1 MGVPSQVI
9 FDSAVASSLRLLTP
23 GQHLNFYG
31 ATSGYADLYAS
42 TDGSTLTTDASFSAA
57 NVSGTNTG
65 DQTNITGNAGTATKW
80 LTARTVNG
88 VPLDGTAPIVVA
100 SAAGTLTGATL
111 ASNVLNT
118 SITSTG
124 TLTGGSTGIGFTV
137 DLANSTMSGVLG
149 STHGGSG
156 SVSGL
161 LKANGSGTVSA
172 AVAGT
177 DFAAATSGVSILY
190 GDGAGGFSDVTIG
203 SGVAFSGGVLS
214 ATGSGGTVTSVSIVT
229 ANGVSG
235 SVATSTSTPAI
246 TLILGAITP
255 STVNALTLAAQSVG
269 WTIAGGTTS
278 KTLTLSD
285 TASISG
291 TNTGDQTITLTGDI
305 TGSGVGSFATTLKT
319 SGSLAGAWTVATATP
334 GTNTTQ
340 IASTAFVTAAISTA
354 VTGALTYQGSIDAST
369 NPNYPAA
376 TKGWLYVITVAGK
389 IGGAS
394 GMSVDVGDAVFANA
408 TNAGGTQASVG
419 ASWDVLEHNLVGALL
434 SANNLSDVTNVATAR
449 SNLGL
454 GTLATQNGTFS
465 GTSSGTNTGDQ
476 TITLTGGVTGSGSG
490 SFAATVITNAN
501 LTGVITSVGNATSI
515 ASQTGTGT
523 KFVVDTSPTLVTPLL
538 GIPTSGTLTNCT
550 GLPLSTGVTGSLPVA
565 NLNSGTS
572 ASSATFWRGDGTW
585 AAAGTGSVTSVA
597 ASAGITGGTI
607 TTTGTLSLDLTYSPT
622 WTGVHTFT
630 PVARSS
636 GAAAYFVI
644 NIPADTAVTASA
656 EAIGTKNVTAIRT
669 WATTGTVPLQRENF
683 FAGPTYASAS
693 ASQTFTD
700 VFTMYFTPPI
710 AGTNAI
716 FTRGHTLGIVD
727 STAATSSI
735 TGGLI
740 VAAALG
746 TASTSVGIG
755 GGNIYAGGNLNVAGT
770 GLFSQTVTIGGG
782 NNYLSFSAASLGDIY
797 FNNIGPTY
805 LLTVGSSQVAAT
817 SSRLG
822 IGRATSAGGAVTE
835 FVSFVAETKSV
846 GIGVTAPTALL
857 QILAGTTAIAPM
869 LIASGSNLTSA
880 LAGAI
885 ERTTDGISLTI
896 ETGTA
901 RKPFVLADAA
911 LTSGRVPF
919 ATTNGRLVD
928 DASWLYSTSTGQTT
942 TKSLNFSDVAS
953 GLSFKSGS
961 NARVGSGTLSGG
973 TATIANTSV
982 TANSFIIPVDQGGGV
997 LANLGALQVTSQ
1009 TAGTGFVVTSS
1020 NALDSST
1027 FKYIILEVA

>member
-9 FDSAVASSLRLLTP
+9 FDPAVANSLRLLTP
-23 GQHLNFYG
+23 GQYLNFYG

-42 TDGSTLTTDASFSAA
+42 ADGSTLTTDASFSAA
-57 NVSGTNTG
+57 NVSGNNTG

-149 STHGGSG
+149 STHGGAG

-172 AVAGT
+172 SVAGT

-203 SGVAFSGGVLS
+203 SGIAFLGGVLS

-255 STVNALTLAAQSVG
+255 STVNALTLAAQSIG

-305 TGSGVGSFATTLKT
+305 TGSGTGSFATTLKT
-319 SGSLAGAWTVATATP
+319 SGSLTGAWTVATAAP

-340 IASTAFVTAAISTA
+340 IASTAFVTTAISTA

-434 SANNLSDVTNVATAR
+434 SANNLSDVTNAATAR
-449 SNLGL
+449 TNLGL

-490 SFAATVITNAN
+490 SFASTVITNAN

-538 GIPTSGTLTNCT
+538 GIPASGTLTNCT
-550 GLPLSTGVTGSLPVA
+550 GLPLSTGVTDNLPVA

-597 ASAGITGGTI
+597 TSAGITGGTI

-630 PVARSS
+630 PAARSS

-644 NIPADTAVTASA
+644 NIPADTAITSSA

-669 WATTGTVPLQRENF
+669 WATTGTVTLQRENF
-683 FAGPTYASAS
+683 YAGPTYASAS

-735 TGGLI
+735 TGALI
-740 VAAALG
+740 VATTLG
-746 TASTSVGIG
+746 TSATSVGIG
-755 GGNIYAGGNLNVAGT
+755 GGNVYAGG
-770 GLFSQTVTIGGG
+770 TITATNILLGGG
-782 NNYLSFSAASLGDIY
+782 GVLTVPGTSYIHVSQSGVGMYINSLGSS
-797 FNNIGPTY
+797 TY
-805 LLTVGSSQVAAT
+805 WSTLVG
-817 SSRLG
+817 LG
-822 IGRATSAGGAVTE
+822 STTTTERFAIGRSTSAGGASTE
-835 FVSFVAETKSV
+835 LYSFMHATASL
-846 GIGVTAPTALL
+846 GIGRSAPTASLHI
-857 QILAGTTAIAPM
+857 QAGTIAAGSGP
-869 LIASGSNLTSA
+869 LKFTTSGSGIVGLLTTPEKGLMEFSDYGFWVSPAASVRHKVWEGLIGASAPATSSIGVVVDYFGTSA
-880 LAGAI
+880 TRVLTTPNTWISITGDDGA
-885 ERTTDGISLTI
+885 TYKMP
-896 ETGTA
+896 A
-901 RKPFVLADAA
+901 
-911 LTSGRVPF
+911 
-919 ATTNGRLVD
+919 
-928 DASWLYSTSTGQTT
+928 YS
-942 TKSLNFSDVAS
+942 
-953 GLSFKSGS
+953 
-961 NARVGSGTLSGG
+961 
-973 TATIANTSV
+973 
-982 TANSFIIPVDQGGGV
+982 
-997 LANLGALQVTSQ
+997 
-1009 TAGTGFVVTSS
+1009 
-1020 NALDSST
+1020 
-1027 FKYIILEVA
+1027 